1 MNGLKYNNSTV
12 FKQRQVKELLSVKNN
27 SSFAR
32 MFLTTLFFLCFFFL
46 FSTAFADFF
55 LVSPFEK
62 QVHSADTI
70 ELGSISPGETL
81 ELIFSNKSG
90 KDFAWNKAEIAKQLP
105 ENWKVFDSTPFAET
119 MIVKVII
126 PSDQEETA
134 QNLKINFLNFKD
146 EKTNDSF
153 NAILF
158 VKKKLITAS
167 IVSLQKETKVNE
179 PVDYLLSLSNDS
191 IADHAIRI
199 SSTLPKYWFEDK
211 IIVLKKKTSKD
222 SVQEITLAVLPR
234 AYGNKDF
241 SFKIS
246 SELTGKEIDSFNARL
261 KVNPTLK
268 GKYAAAL
275 YGFPVFTPTLT
286 PYYLINSFLSLLL
299 Q

>member
-1 MNGLKYNNSTV
+1 M
-12 FKQRQVKELLSVKNN
+12 
-27 SSFAR
+27 
-32 MFLTTLFFLCFFFL
+32 
-46 FSTAFADFF
+46 
-55 LVSPFEK
+55 
-62 QVHSADTI
+62 
-70 ELGSISPGETL
+70 
-81 ELIFSNKSG
+81 IFSNKSG
-90 KDFAWNKAEIAKQLP
+90 KDFAWSKAEIAKQLP
-105 ENWKVFDSTPFAET
+105 ESWKVVDSTPFAET
-119 MIVKVII
+119 MILKLTI
-126 PSDQEETA
+126 PAEQEETA
-134 QNLKINFLNFKD
+134 QNLKINFLNFRD

-153 NAILF
+153 SATLF

-167 IVSLQKETKVNE
+167 IMGLQKETRVNE
-179 PVDYLLSLSNDS
+179 PVDYILSLSNDS
-191 IADHAIRI
+191 IADHTVRI
-199 SSTLPKYWFEDK
+199 SSTLPKYWFEDR

-222 SVQEITLAVLPR
+222 SVQEIRLSVLPR

-275 YGFPVFTPTLT
+275 YGFPVFTPTLV